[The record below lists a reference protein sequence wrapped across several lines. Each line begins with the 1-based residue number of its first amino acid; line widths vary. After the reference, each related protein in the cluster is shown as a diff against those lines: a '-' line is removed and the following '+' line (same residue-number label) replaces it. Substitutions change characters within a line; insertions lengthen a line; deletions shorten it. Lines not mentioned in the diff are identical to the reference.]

1 MAGVARLRPR
11 ADTNGRARM
20 ASVRSACRVSQ
31 LQEVVDRADHRPF
44 ASDLVEA
51 PQQELP
57 EASGMFDMP
66 EHRLDDL
73 FAQPVAAAAAG
84 PLELGRHGGLARPA
98 RPLSRPGRMLS
109 AMARAAGSQI
119 RGDAA
124 AGQMGE
130 VD

>member
-44 ASDLVEA
+44 ASALVEA

-57 EASGMFDMP
+57 EASGMFDLP
-66 EHRLDDL
+66 EHRLNDL
-73 FAQPVAAAAAG
+73 FAQPVAAAAGG
-84 PLELGRHGGLARPA
+84 PLWLCCHRGPVRP
-98 RPLSRPGRMLS
+98 P
-109 AMARAAGSQI
+109 RALL
-119 RGDAA
+119 R
-124 AGQMGE
+124 
-130 VD
+130 